1 MASNYSIGPDGEP
14 PITTQP
20 VAETKRKVS
29 MASDP
34 VSESRLGHDNLGYD
48 LNPRRKI
55 SQVTIILSYNSF
67 VNE

>member
-1 MASNYSIGPDGEP
+1 MASNSRTGFDGEP
-14 PITTQP
+14 PITIQP
-20 VAETKRKVS
+20 VGESKRKVS

-55 SQVTIILSYNSF
+55 SQVIIILL
-67 VNE
+67 VTI